1 MQKPVLI
8 ASAALICAAV
18 IGIAV
23 YATGS
28 AKKDAGGFAGY
39 PPVKVALASVERR
52 VVPRVFDGVGELE
65 AGRQVQVAAEAAG
78 RITRIAFESGQQ
90 VQQGQLLVQLNDAVE
105 QAELIRLKA
114 QLRNAEILHARAR
127 KLVER
132 NVASQEQLDNAVAAR
147 DMALGA
153 VRQTQALIDQKAI
166 RAPFS
171 GQLGIRRVHLGQ
183 YLGVAEPVASLV
195 DARTLKSNFSL
206 DESTS
211 PELKLGQPLEVLVD
225 AYPGRS
231 FPARISAIDP
241 LIGKSRTVQ
250 VQALLDNPEGL
261 LAAGMFASIRVSRKA
276 DAPSLSVPE
285 TAVTYTAY
293 GDTVFVAHQDGDRP
307 LSAKRVSVR
316 IGERWDGRV
325 EILQGLAEGDRV
337 VTSGQIN
344 LSDGMAVEPVKEDT
358 LSIAAPPPRAGR
370 RPLKEP
376 RDDLYRPV
384 RPPAGAGAGGQHA
397 DPAARPVL
405 PGQAADPPVPA
416 AGKLDHHRH
425 HRVPRRLRRSHARLR
440 HPADRPGGVVG
451 GGHRLPFL
459 DLGAGA

>member
-166 RAPFS
+166 SAPFS

-183 YLGVAEPVASLV
+183 YLGAPRGPGRRLSGAQLPGAHQRHRPADRQVAHGAGPGLAGQPRRPARRRHVRQHPGLAQSRRAVAE
-195 DARTLKSNFSL
+195 
-206 DESTS
+206 
-211 PELKLGQPLEVLVD
+211 
-225 AYPGRS
+225 
-231 FPARISAIDP
+231 
-241 LIGKSRTVQ
+241 
-250 VQALLDNPEGL
+250 
-261 LAAGMFASIRVSRKA
+261 
-276 DAPSLSVPE
+276 
-285 TAVTYTAY
+285 
-293 GDTVFVAHQDGDRP
+293 
-307 LSAKRVSVR
+307 
-316 IGERWDGRV
+316 
-325 EILQGLAEGDRV
+325 
-337 VTSGQIN
+337 
-344 LSDGMAVEPVKEDT
+344 
-358 LSIAAPPPRAGR
+358 RAGNRSHLHRLR
-370 RPLKEP
+370 RH
-376 RDDLYRPV
+376 RV
-384 RPPAGAGAGGQHA
+384 R
-397 DPAARPVL
+397 R
-405 PGQAADPPVPA
+405 PPVPV
-416 AGKLDHHRH
+416 AGR
-425 HRVPRRLRRSHARLR
+425 
-440 HPADRPGGVVG
+440 
-451 GGHRLPFL
+451 
-459 DLGAGA
+459 

>member
-358 LSIAAPPPRAGR
+358 LSSAAPPAPVAGR
-370 RPLKEP
+370 
-376 RDDLYRPV
+376 
-384 RPPAGAGAGGQHA
+384 
-397 DPAARPVL
+397 
-405 PGQAADPPVPA
+405 
-416 AGKLDHHRH
+416 
-425 HRVPRRLRRSHARLR
+425 
-440 HPADRPGGVVG
+440 
-451 GGHRLPFL
+451 
-459 DLGAGA
+459 

>member
-344 LSDGMAVEPVKEDT
+344 LSDGMAVEPAKEDT
-358 LSIAAPPPRAGR
+358 LSSAAPPPRAGR

>member
-358 LSIAAPPPRAGR
+358 LSSATPPRAGR

>member
-344 LSDGMAVEPVKEDT
+344 LSDGMALEPVKEDP
-358 LSIAAPPPRAGR
+358 LSSAAPPRAGR

-384 RPPAGAGAGGQHA
+384 RSPAGAGAGGQHA

>member
-211 PELKLGQPLEVLVD
+211 PELKLGQ
-225 AYPGRS
+225 
-231 FPARISAIDP
+231 
-241 LIGKSRTVQ
+241 
-250 VQALLDNPEGL
+250 
-261 LAAGMFASIRVSRKA
+261 
-276 DAPSLSVPE
+276 
-285 TAVTYTAY
+285 
-293 GDTVFVAHQDGDRP
+293 
-307 LSAKRVSVR
+307 
-316 IGERWDGRV
+316 
-325 EILQGLAEGDRV
+325 
-337 VTSGQIN
+337 
-344 LSDGMAVEPVKEDT
+344 
-358 LSIAAPPPRAGR
+358 
-370 RPLKEP
+370 
-376 RDDLYRPV
+376 
-384 RPPAGAGAGGQHA
+384 
-397 DPAARPVL
+397 
-405 PGQAADPPVPA
+405 
-416 AGKLDHHRH
+416 
-425 HRVPRRLRRSHARLR
+425 
-440 HPADRPGGVVG
+440 
-451 GGHRLPFL
+451 
-459 DLGAGA
+459 

>member
-358 LSIAAPPPRAGR
+358 LSSAAPPPRAGR

>member
-8 ASAALICAAV
+8 ASAALFCAAV

-241 LIGKSRTVQ
+241 LVGKSRTVQ

-293 GDTVFVAHQDGDRP
+293 GDTVFVARQEGDRP

-337 VTSGQIN
+337 VTSGQID

-358 LSIAAPPPRAGR
+358 LSSAAPPRAGR

-459 DLGAGA
+459 DLGARA

>member
-1 MQKPVLI
+1 M
-8 ASAALICAAV
+8 
-18 IGIAV
+18 
-23 YATGS
+23 
-28 AKKDAGGFAGY
+28 
-39 PPVKVALASVERR
+39 
-52 VVPRVFDGVGELE
+52 
-65 AGRQVQVAAEAAG
+65 
-78 RITRIAFESGQQ
+78 
-90 VQQGQLLVQLNDAVE
+90 QQGQLLVQLNDAVE

-250 VQALLDNPEGL
+250 VRPCWTTPK
-261 LAAGMFASIRVSRKA
+261 ASS
-276 DAPSLSVPE
+276 
-285 TAVTYTAY
+285 
-293 GDTVFVAHQDGDRP
+293 
-307 LSAKRVSVR
+307 
-316 IGERWDGRV
+316 
-325 EILQGLAEGDRV
+325 
-337 VTSGQIN
+337 
-344 LSDGMAVEPVKEDT
+344 
-358 LSIAAPPPRAGR
+358 
-370 RPLKEP
+370 
-376 RDDLYRPV
+376 
-384 RPPAGAGAGGQHA
+384 PPACS
-397 DPAARPVL
+397 PASGSRAKPT
-405 PGQAADPPVPA
+405 
-416 AGKLDHHRH
+416 
-425 HRVPRRLRRSHARLR
+425 RRR
-440 HPADRPGGVVG
+440 
-451 GGHRLPFL
+451 
-459 DLGAGA
+459 